1 MGLWGMGDLWWRW
14 VAIFWCKCPVFSFTK
29 FCTSISPTVDIQT
42 TDEVDICAKIIPK
55 NHTQTPNVSW
65 CLDVYIWVSGWVRDR
80 KWSCVSWFISCLR
93 GHQQPTSIGPI
104 GVNLFAKYQQ
114 DMPDSGREYP
124 LCLKLISWSVP
135 TIWFVAG
142 SDGDFN
148 HSNVIT
154 SNGEHQ
160 RLFLDFFWVNQLL
173 LWGD

>member
-1 MGLWGMGDLWWRW
+1 MADLWWRW

-42 TDEVDICAKIIPK
+42 TGEVDIWAKIIPK
-55 NHTQTPNVSW
+55 NHTQLTERRLVF
-65 CLDVYIWVSGWVRDR
+65 G
-80 KWSCVSWFISCLR
+80 CLR
-93 GHQQPTSIGPI
+93 LGVRLEVIVTIVCIYKLFTGHQHPTSMV
-104 GVNLFAKYQQ
+104 VNLNLLTKYQQ

-142 SDGDFN
+142 SDGDIN

-173 LWGD
+173 LWGDLCKK